1 MGVFASAGSGN
12 LESMKDIM
20 DSLKSQAILAER
32 MVPSVHRLKLDD
44 QWTFQQVNDPKYIQ
58 IYPNLVQDSVLRC
71 S

>member
-12 LESMKDIM
+12 LDSMNDIM

-32 MVPSVHRLKLDD
+32 MVPSVHGLKLDD
-44 QWTFQQVNDPKYIQ
+44 QWTFQQVNDHIQ
-58 IYPNLVQDSVLRC
+58 IYPNLVQDPVLQC

>member
-12 LESMKDIM
+12 LESMKDII

-44 QWTFQQVNDPKYIQ
+44 QWTF
-58 IYPNLVQDSVLRC
+58 
-71 S
+71 